1 MDPTLLPDP
10 RPFIQA
16 AITALPLALLVLVGA
31 AVVQFILNRGL
42 MILADRTHLTPQDLM
57 PLRKILKSVLYL
69 VTAILILT
77 VFGVNLGG
85 LWAIMSTILA
95 MVAIGFVAVWSLLSN
110 VSSTV
115 IILLF
120 RPFSVGDELEFAGE
134 PVKGKV
140 VDLNFLYTTLRA
152 EDGMLIQIPNNL
164 FFQKSVKRRRC
175 AGSISLAQQ
184 LNRSEAADDHEHP
197 ANGATTPAAAPPVT
211 APAPLTAPRPL

>member
-1 MDPTLLPDP
+1 MDTSFLPE
-10 RPFIQA
+10 IQP
-16 AITALPLALLVLVGA
+16 IIQTSIKILPLALLVLVGA
-31 AVVQFILNRGL
+31 AIVQFILNRGL
-42 MILADRTHLTPQDLM
+42 SLLASRTHLEPNDLL
-57 PLRKILKSVLYL
+57 PLKKVLKSVLYL

-120 RPFSVGDELEFAGE
+120 RPFAIGDELEFAGE

-140 VDLNFLYTTLRA
+140 VDLNFLYTTLR
-152 EDGMLIQIPNNL
+152 ETDGTLIQIPNNL
-164 FFQKSVKRRRC
+164 FFQKSVKRRRTMS
-175 AGSISLAQQ
+175 AVSLAQQ
-184 LNRSEAADDHEHP
+184 LNRAEAADI
-197 ANGATTPAAAPPVT
+197 
-211 APAPLTAPRPL
+211 